1 MADQYAYRQQQQGQE
16 EEEDRGPT
24 LIEKLETRG
33 LNAADIKKLKD
44 AGFHTVEA
52 VAYATRKALIAI
64 KGITEAK
71 ADKLLQEASKLVP
84 MGFQTAAEWYQ
95 KRKDLIRLSTG
106 SRAFDELLQG
116 GIEAGSITEI
126 FGEFRTGKTQICH
139 TLCVVAQLPY
149 ENGGG
154 QGKVLYIDTEGTFR
168 AERLDPIAER
178 FGVDSNDILNN
189 VVCARAHNTDHQM
202 TLLQDASALL
212 SQDHYALVVV
222 DSATALYRTDYS
234 GRGQLADRQ
243 THLGRFLRGL
253 QGIADQFGVAVVI
266 TNQVVATVDG
276 GMAMFNPDPK
286 KPVGGHI
293 MGHASQTRLSLRKG
307 RGNTRVCKIYD
318 SPCLPESEATFSI
331 TEQGIG
337 DDAD

>member
-1 MADQYAYRQQQQGQE
+1 
-16 EEEDRGPT
+16 
-24 LIEKLETRG
+24 
-33 LNAADIKKLKD
+33 
-44 AGFHTVEA
+44 
-52 VAYATRKALIAI
+52 
-64 KGITEAK
+64 
-71 ADKLLQEASKLVP
+71 

-178 FGVDSNDILNN
+178 FPSGAERHFRYARSDICLAPGS
-189 VVCARAHNTDHQM
+189 VWIPMTSSTTSCVRGHTTPIIVTLGCPGSAPLCPEVLFSEM

-266 TNQVVATVDG
+266 TNQVISACRSLLI
-276 GMAMFNPDPK
+276 GMID
-286 KPVGGHI
+286 
-293 MGHASQTRLSLRKG
+293 
-307 RGNTRVCKIYD
+307 
-318 SPCLPESEATFSI
+318 
-331 TEQGIG
+331 
-337 DDAD
+337 